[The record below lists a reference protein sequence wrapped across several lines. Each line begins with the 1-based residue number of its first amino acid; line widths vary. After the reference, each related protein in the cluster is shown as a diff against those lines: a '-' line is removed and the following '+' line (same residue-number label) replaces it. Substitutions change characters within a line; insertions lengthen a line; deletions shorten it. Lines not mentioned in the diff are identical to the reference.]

1 MQVQV
6 NTSNGVENKEAL
18 ERWANDYLNDALSRF
33 TQEITRIEVQLSDEN
48 SATKGAS
55 DKRCM
60 MEARLNGH
68 EPLAVNHHAQTQ
80 DLSFRGA
87 TQKLIRL
94 LEHTLGKLDRHEHRA
109 RETIR
114 RDPSIVDIVE

>member
-6 NTSNGVENKEAL
+6 NTSNGVENKETL
-18 ERWANDYLNDALSRF
+18 ERWANDFLHDALARF
-33 TQEITRIEVQLSDEN
+33 SQEITRVEVQLSDEN
-48 SATKGAS
+48 SATKGAT
-55 DKRCM
+55 DLRCM

-80 DLSFRGA
+80 DLAFRGA
-87 TQKLIRL
+87 AQKLVRL

-114 RDPSIVDIVE
+114 KDPSIVE